1 MTKIRQNR
9 FYIASVFNIKED
21 GDKDRYQD
29 VTQTW
34 NKTKKIYMSKVCA
47 KIILPEKVCE
57 LRQK

>member
-1 MTKIRQNR
+1 MTSAITPKMAKIRQNK

-34 NKTKKIYMSKVCA
+34 NKTKKNK
-47 KIILPEKVCE
+47 
-57 LRQK
+57 